1 MKKWKIP
8 FLAFVCFLTFWL
20 AGECR
25 TAKAEATQ
33 SFNLI
38 QTMSTQYQQPGKWV
52 RKAKGYRFRYTAT
65 KTYAKNTWLK
75 VNGKIYY
82 VNKKGYR
89 VDGFKTYK
97 KNKYYLN
104 GKTGLVTGWQNIDGE
119 KYYFSKKTGACL
131 KGWNKIGAK
140 RYYFNKRGVLQTNKW
155 IKSEYVGKKGYQL
168 AGKRIFVGDSRT
180 VGLQKAVG
188 GTDIFIAKWGQG
200 YQWFS
205 STAVRSLNKELKEN
219 PYSAVILCLGIN
231 DLKNVDSYL
240 LLYQD
245 LVSAYPKARFY
256 FLSVNPVEEIYFEEC
271 DNGLYLDTKKNE
283 KVEEFNDKLRAA
295 FPLAYIDSYHWLLSQ
310 GYVEDLPGG
319 VGTVDGLHYMDSVY
333 QVLYRY
339 VIARAK

>member
-1 MKKWKIP
+1 M
-8 FLAFVCFLTFWL
+8 
-20 AGECR
+20 
-25 TAKAEATQ
+25 
-33 SFNLI
+33 
-38 QTMSTQYQQPGKWV
+38 WV
-52 RKAKGYRFRYTAT
+52 KGLPACRKAYFCGRFQDRWAAEGRGRYGHLYRKMGA
-65 KTYAKNTWLK
+65 
-75 VNGKIYY
+75 
-82 VNKKGYR
+82 
-89 VDGFKTYK
+89 
-97 KNKYYLN
+97 
-104 GKTGLVTGWQNIDGE
+104 GLPVVFQH
-119 KYYFSKKTGACL
+119 C
-131 KGWNKIGAK
+131 
-140 RYYFNKRGVLQTNKW
+140 R
-155 IKSEYVGKKGYQL
+155 
-168 AGKRIFVGDSRT
+168 
-180 VGLQKAVG
+180 AV
-188 GTDIFIAKWGQG
+188 
-200 YQWFS
+200 
-205 STAVRSLNKELKEN
+205 VEKELKEN

-283 KVEEFNDKLRAA
+283 RVEEFNDKLRAA